1 MFVADKAQ
9 ALDENK
15 SAIGLRAAI
24 NILDKWGA
32 GVTQTSSVLRIS
44 ASTFASVQSK
54 EDTDWS
60 TSFDADVMQRISL
73 VLNIH
78 SALRSIFDNPDNVY
92 GFAGMRNDNYFFN
105 GRSPLEVMAQGDL
118 VSLHETFRCIDSL
131 RHTTL

>member
-1 MFVADKAQ
+1 MFVADKAPEF
-9 ALDENK
+9 DENK
-15 SAIGLRAAI
+15 SAIGLRAAF

-32 GVTQTSSVLRIS
+32 SATQASSVLRIS
-44 ASTFASVQSK
+44 ASTFACVQSK

-92 GFAGMRNDNYFFN
+92 GFAGMRNDNHFFN

>member
-1 MFVADKAQ
+1 MFVADKINE
-9 ALDENK
+9 LDKNK
-15 SAIGLRAAI
+15 SATGLRAAI

-32 GVTQTSSVLRIS
+32 SATQVSSVLRIS
-44 ASTFASVQSK
+44 DSTYASVQSK

-92 GFAGMRNDNYFFN
+92 GFAGMRNDNHFFN
-105 GRSPLEVMAQGDL
+105 ARSPLEVMAQGDL

>member
-1 MFVADKAQ
+1 MFLADKAQ

-15 SAIGLRAAI
+15 SAIGLRAVI

-32 GVTQTSSVLRIS
+32 SVTQASSVLRIS
-44 ASTFASVQSK
+44 ASTYARVEST

-60 TSFDADVMQRISL
+60 ARFDADVIQRISL

-92 GFAGMRNDNYFFN
+92 GFAGMRNDNHFFN

-118 VSLHETFRCIDSL
+118 VSRHETFRCIDSL

>member
-1 MFVADKAQ
+1 MFVADKAPEF
-9 ALDENK
+9 DENK
-15 SAIGLRAAI
+15 SAIGLRAAF

-32 GVTQTSSVLRIS
+32 SATQASSVLRIS
-44 ASTFASVQSK
+44 ASTFACVQGK

-92 GFAGMRNDNYFFN
+92 GFAGMRNDNHFFN